1 MTTKYDET
9 IFHCKKTDL
18 KIIRPD
24 INLDTVKDGRGFVS
38 TYFPEDDIKEFNI
51 VYFYPNMVRGFHY
64 HPHFVEYSLVASGEG
79 MFVYRTDPEDEN
91 SDKSFLISKGMCIRV
106 PIGVVH
112 TIYSITELTV
122 IASLS
127 KRWDECDP
135 PIVQIGDIPIP
146 NNVYDR

>member
-1 MTTKYDET
+1 MNDKYTDY
-9 IFHCKKTDL
+9 IFKCDKTGL

-24 INLDTVKDGRGFVS
+24 INLDTVKDGRGYVS

-51 VYFYPNMVRGFHY
+51 VYFHSSMIRGFHF

-79 MFVYRTDPEDEN
+79 MFVYRTDADDPS
-91 SDKSFLISKGMCIRV
+91 SDKTFILSKGMCVRV

-112 TIYSITELTV
+112 TIYSITDLTV

-127 KRWDECDP
+127 KKWDDCDP
-135 PIVQIGDIPIP
+135 PIVQIGDVPKP
-146 NNVYDR
+146 NNVYK